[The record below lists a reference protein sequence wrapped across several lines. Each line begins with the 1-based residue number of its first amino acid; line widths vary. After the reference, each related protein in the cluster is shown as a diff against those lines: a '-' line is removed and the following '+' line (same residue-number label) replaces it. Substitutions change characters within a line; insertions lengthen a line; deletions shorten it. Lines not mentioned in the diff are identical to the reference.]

1 MCFSRRVLQLW
12 FSHGKKI
19 PAAPDAKI
27 GHFASSES
35 TLIFLKGALRAVI
48 MVHCLRQTQATTRQR
63 IAVYIGMLRR
73 AAASALLVQNARLCA
88 ARPPCSSGRP
98 SVPSS
103 STSNARQ
110 GCHSLWLVGQ
120 QAGCR
125 VEMSSHRNFW
135 CYFGCFCVLWGP
147 KFSSRGSAPH
157 PAGARAPDP
166 PPRRG
171 SRSRPPPPLS
181 PPSGRN

>member
-19 PAAPDAKI
+19 WAAPDAKI

-103 STSNARQ
+103 STSNANKAAIHC
-110 GCHSLWLVGQ
+110 GWLASK
-120 QAGCR
+120 QAAEWR
-125 VEMSSHRNFW
+125 VEVIAT
-135 CYFGCFCVLWGP
+135 FGVFRVFLRALGP
-147 KFSSRGSAPH
+147 KIFFAGLRPAP
-157 PAGARAPDP
+157 RW
-166 PPRRG
+166 G
-171 SRSRPPPPLS
+171 SRPRPPPPLS
-181 PPSGRN
+181 PPSGRD

>member
-135 CYFGCFCVLWGP
+135 CISGVFACLGGQNFL
-147 KFSSRGSAPH
+147 RGAPPRTPLGLAPQTPH

-166 PPRRG
+166 PLR
-171 SRSRPPPPLS
+171 
-181 PPSGRN
+181 